1 MTDLT
6 LPAWTFRPDWSGGIL
21 ESLEWMTSVNQSNTG
36 AEQRRSLR
44 LSPRRTFQES
54 FVVTMNDRTRLNAA
68 LAANGAGNWNV
79 PLPWDINPLMQRAAL
94 GDQTVY
100 IEDASTSELR
110 EGGLVFFRGDD
121 SFNYD
126 VRQVTAING
135 NALTLDQPLSQPWS
149 LRTKLLPMQRA
160 QLAQQPQFVRKA
172 DRSAVYSAAW
182 QVTETN
188 DFTPTAFAESY
199 QGYPIFRMRPDDTSD
214 LTTQFSRIL
223 DVLDTGFS
231 IPKQIDTAGVQLSAQ
246 QHAFFLHGR
255 AAHFA
260 FRGLLYALQG
270 RLTPIWLPTYSADM
284 TLAKAIQPGDQTIT
298 IKRSGLADFFTTLPD
313 NMRDIILDPRNAQ
326 SPAVYRRVTDVSL
339 DLVSGN
345 EIITV
350 DAPFTQ
356 NIYYGDLKRI
366 SFMTL
371 ARLNQD
377 RVEINHQTDTKGIS
391 NSNVTFQ
398 STAENRVATDYDINR
413 WSMPNRSA
421 DPCICGSE
429 CGKWGDASTNG
440 MRPADPSAGFY
451 PVDSEVNLTATY
463 NLYIA
468 LGTPPDQAQSQV
480 DQIRTSLAVYDTA
493 SRDYILQQMRDA
505 NIPGELY
512 DQYALLPDD
521 QLRLAMKSL
530 LSYTL
535 YATLLL
541 LSNIGQAW
549 PGAQE
554 TARIIDTC
562 ASTDGETLL
571 ATFCATIRSQIST
584 VSTGRFD
591 PPDGSPGYNYPYP
604 EPVTGGFRGFATSA
618 ELQGGGEAY
627 HTVMPELF
635 PTIANSFMANQILNQ
650 IDLTQTLGLNQL
662 GVRDPTAGWYQQP
675 GCGVGIAGMFETKYW
690 GALWISG
697 SSAPGPLDYIFM
709 HWTNRFYAMFIS
721 RTPWPSKVKMRQRN
735 RNGQTIRETTMRAFG
750 RKLDGNHGNPNNDP
764 NLYVIVV
771 VANCYVSYRNEQ
783 PSGGTKWYA
792 DPDTEWHVLKED
804 GNFVFDILAVPDD
817 AQTIQER
824 TVEEDLST
832 WTGGSGLGEH

>member
-1 MTDLT
+1 M
-6 LPAWTFRPDWSGGIL
+6 
-21 ESLEWMTSVNQSNTG
+21 
-36 AEQRRSLR
+36 
-44 LSPRRTFQES
+44 
-54 FVVTMNDRTRLNAA
+54 VTMNDRTRLNAA

-79 PLPWDINPLMQRAAL
+79 PLPWDVNPLVQRAAL

-172 DRSAVYSAAW
+172 DRSAVYSVAW

-188 DFTPTAFAESY
+188 DFAPTAFAESY

-377 RVEINHQTDTKGIS
+377 RVEINHQTDTKGVS

-398 STAENRVATDYDINR
+398 STAENRVATNYDIDR
-413 WSMPNRSA
+413 WSMPNWSA

-429 CGKWGDASTNG
+429 CGKWGDAATNG
-440 MRPADPSAGFY
+440 VHPIDPRAGLY
-451 PVDSEVNLTATY
+451 PVDSEVNITAIY
-463 NLYIA
+463 DISIA
-468 LGTPPDQAQSQV
+468 TGSTPEQAQATV

-493 SRDYILQQMRDA
+493 SRDYILQQMKDA
-505 NIPGELY
+505 NIAGQLY

-521 QLRLAMKSL
+521 QLRLAMKAL
-530 LSYTL
+530 LTYTL
-535 YATLLL
+535 YVTMYA
-541 LSNIGQAW
+541 LSNIGTAW

-554 TARIIDTC
+554 TARTIDQC

-584 VSTGRFD
+584 VSNGHFD
-591 PPDGSPGYNYPYP
+591 PPAGGPGWDYPYP
-604 EPVTGGFRGFATSA
+604 EPATGGFRGYATTA
-618 ELQGGGEAY
+618 ELQCASETY
-627 HTVMPELF
+627 YTVMPELF
-635 PTIANSFMANQILNQ
+635 PPMNNSFMQTQIWTG
-650 IDLTQTLGLNQL
+650 IDITLLFGLNQL
-662 GVRDPTAGWYQQP
+662 NAKDTTAGWYQQP
-675 GCGVGIAGMFETKYW
+675 GCGVGITGMFETKYW
-690 GALWISG
+690 GSLWVTGNS
-697 SSAPGPLDYIFM
+697 PPTPMDYLYM
-709 HWTNRFYAMFIS
+709 YWVNRFHATFIS
-721 RTPWPSKVKMRQRN
+721 KTAWPSKVILRQRN
-735 RNGQTIRETTMRAFG
+735 RNGQTIRETTMRAVS
-750 RKLDGNHGNPNNDP
+750 RKLDGSHGNANNDP
-764 NLYVIVV
+764 NLYLIIVL
-771 VANCYVSYRNEQ
+771 ANIYTSYRNTQ
-783 PSGGTKWYA
+783 PANATKWYSN
-792 DPDTEWHVLKED
+792 PDTEWHVLKED
-804 GNFVFDILAVPDD
+804 GNFVFDVVAAPDD

-832 WTGGSGLGEH
+832 YNPNVIVN